1 MLFVDLVVLVSDDS
15 SDSARND
22 ARCGTCVRQ
31 PTIGREVGNVDGR
44 GGLGGAGNG
53 LGHGGW

>member
-1 MLFVDLVVLVSDDS
+1 MDVVVLVSNDS

-31 PTIGREVGNVDGR
+31 PTVSRGVGNVDGR

-53 LGHGGW
+53 FGHGGQ

>member
-1 MLFVDLVVLVSDDS
+1 MNVVVLVSDDS

-31 PTIGREVGNVDGR
+31 PTFGREVGNVDGR
-44 GGLGGAGNG
+44 GGLGVAGDRF
-53 LGHGGW
+53 GHDGR